1 MPSNIVGRLP
11 LLATAL
17 LLATL
22 GGCGNKL
29 EAEVSG
35 VVTLNGQP
43 IGPGTVNFAPMS
55 GGSNPAVGTIM
66 PDGSYSLKTSRTVGL
81 AAGTYRVAVSV
92 FENQASTAPGQRS
105 NAPPKLR
112 TPEKYNSVETSG
124 LQFEVEPGDNTID
137 IELTS

>member
-1 MPSNIVGRLP
+1 MSAKFLGRLP

-17 LLATL
+17 VVATL
-22 GGCGNKL
+22 QGCADKL

-35 VVTLNGQP
+35 VVTLDGQP
-43 IGPGTVNFAPMS
+43 IGPGTVNFSPLD
-55 GGSNPAVGTIM
+55 GESNPAVGTIA
-66 PDGSYSLKTSRTVGL
+66 PDGSYTLKTSRTVGL
-81 AAGTYRVAVSV
+81 AAGTYRIAVSV
-92 FENQASTAPGQRS
+92 FENQASSAPGQRS

-124 LQFEVEPGDNTID
+124 LQFEVEPGHNTLN